1 MVAILRFV
9 APSGKS
15 FITRAVSAHQ
25 GPLDVRGRIWDKALV
40 KYGEDGFHKEILWNK
55 RDATERDT
63 TQAFNRLVR
72 LHEPEYN

>member
-15 FITRAVSAHQ
+15 FITRAVSCHQ

-55 RDATERDT
+55 RNATDHEVTRK
-63 TQAFNRLVR
+63 FNQMVR
-72 LHEPEYN
+72 EHEPEYN

>member
-25 GPLDVRGRIWDKALV
+25 GPLDVRGPIWARAFA
-40 KYGEDGFHKEILWNK
+40 KYGESGFQKTILWNK
-55 RDATERDT
+55 RNATERDI
-63 TQAFNRLVR
+63 TQAFNRLIR
-72 LHEPEYN
+72 EHEPEYN

>member
-25 GPLDVRGRIWDKALV
+25 GPLDVQGPIWDRALA
-40 KYGEDGFHKEILWNK
+40 KYGESGFQKMILWNK
-55 RDATERDT
+55 RNATEHDT
-63 TQAFNRLVR
+63 TRAFNRLVR
-72 LHEPEYN
+72 EHEPEYN